1 MGDSSHKQ
9 KVEVLKTALKSQRS
23 EALQREEALQSQL
36 SGLWNW
42 ADKERKTLVRQ
53 VPTLNPKP

>member
-36 SGLWNW
+36 SGLWTW

-53 VPTLNPKP
+53 VPEVH